1 MTKSVQTLQTNATVA
16 EAARVMRDGHIG
28 DIVVT
33 NGKVPIGIVTDR
45 DVVVRVVAEGKSPE
59 ATVVGDICTPEILAL
74 EPSASVGDAV
84 RLMTEQKIRR
94 VPVVKNGEAI
104 GILSLGDLARA
115 EDPTSA
121 LGTISA
127 APPTS

>member
-1 MTKSVQTLQTNATVA
+1 
-16 EAARVMRDGHIG
+16 MRDGHIG

>member
-1 MTKSVQTLQTNATVA
+1 
-16 EAARVMRDGHIG
+16 
-28 DIVVT
+28 
-33 NGKVPIGIVTDR
+33 
-45 DVVVRVVAEGKSPE
+45 
-59 ATVVGDICTPEILAL
+59 
-74 EPSASVGDAV
+74 
-84 RLMTEQKIRR
+84 MTEQKIRR